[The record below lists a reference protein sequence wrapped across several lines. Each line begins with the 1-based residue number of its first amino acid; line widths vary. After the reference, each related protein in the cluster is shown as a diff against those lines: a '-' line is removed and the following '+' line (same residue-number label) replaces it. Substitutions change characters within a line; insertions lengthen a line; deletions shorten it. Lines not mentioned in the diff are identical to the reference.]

1 MSPITDHAHW
11 LATVQNLHQA
21 AKLLGV
27 VRILRLPHQPNYLE
41 MGLKVAPEG
50 VSTDVL
56 PGGTEVILDFT
67 QAAYVIHQSGKTVQT
82 LALEGKT
89 AREALTALAKALY
102 AAELSAHL
110 AHEED
115 VAGFIEAA
123 QKAGHDFEHEENKL
137 SDGALTFDAAVGRT
151 YADALYRVFTGIA
164 RFRARLV
171 GAMTPLVV
179 WPGHFDLSGLWFAG
193 SHAEESA
200 PHLNFGWSPYGGGIN
215 EPYLYAYAYP
225 MKDLPELPKPA
236 APAYWHTEGWKGIV
250 VLHREIAAERV
261 EAHTEQLCMQI
272 YDVLQQVLKTI

>member
-1 MSPITDHAHW
+1 MTTTIADHANW

-27 VRILRLPHQPNYLE
+27 LRILRLPHQPNYLE
-41 MGLKVAPEG
+41 MGLKVVPDG

-56 PGGTEVILDFT
+56 PGGTEVILNFE
-67 QAAYVIHQSGKTVQT
+67 QATYVVQHAGQAVETLSLAGKSTP
-82 LALEGKT
+82 
-89 AREALTALAKALY
+89 EALAALVKALY

-115 VAGFIEAA
+115 VAGFITAA
-123 QKAGHDFEHEENKL
+123 QKAGHDFENEENKL
-137 SDGALTFDAAVGRT
+137 SDGELTFDTTLGRA

-164 RFRARLV
+164 RFRARLN

-193 SHAEESA
+193 SQAEESA

-250 VLHREIAAERV
+250 VLHREIAAEQV
-261 EAHTEQLCMQI
+261 EAHTEQLCLNI
-272 YDVLQQVLKTI
+272 YETLRAVLAG